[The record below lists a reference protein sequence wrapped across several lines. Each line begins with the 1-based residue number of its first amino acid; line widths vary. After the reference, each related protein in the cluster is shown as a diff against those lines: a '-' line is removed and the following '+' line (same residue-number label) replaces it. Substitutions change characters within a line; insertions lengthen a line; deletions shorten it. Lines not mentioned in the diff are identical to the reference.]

1 METVLWSILISN
13 FPLSIKINSWSH
25 KYLLPNHREKKSAS
39 HITLSTL
46 YHSYLNPESGKN
58 LSRLINEKSSYKS
71 YGLHFFS
78 PSCNRMLKVAT
89 FSSLFSTFGKKLDRQ
104 RAGWFTTQRKRM
116 EKGTRYFF
124 HVFNVGG
131 QTVSCLRHPP
141 TIGLLGLSQS
151 RGPYIKKK

>member
-1 METVLWSILISN
+1 MKWTIHSAWILKEVRDVEIPARDETVLWSILISN
-13 FPLSIKINSWSH
+13 FPLPIKINSWSH
-25 KYLLPNHREKKSAS
+25 KYLLPNHREKSAS
-39 HITLSTL
+39 YTTISTF

-58 LSRLINEKSSYKS
+58 LSRPINEKSSCKS

-78 PSCNRMLKVAT
+78 PSCNRMLKVVT

-124 HVFNVGG
+124 
-131 QTVSCLRHPP
+131 SCF
-141 TIGLLGLSQS
+141 
-151 RGPYIKKK
+151 

>member
-1 METVLWSILISN
+1 
-13 FPLSIKINSWSH
+13 
-25 KYLLPNHREKKSAS
+25 
-39 HITLSTL
+39 
-46 YHSYLNPESGKN
+46 
-58 LSRLINEKSSYKS
+58 
-71 YGLHFFS
+71 
-78 PSCNRMLKVAT
+78 MLKVVT

-131 QTVSCLRHPP
+131 QTMSCLGHPP

-151 RGPYIKKK
+151 RGP

>member
-1 METVLWSILISN
+1 MKWTIHSAWILKEVRDVEIPARDETVLWSILISN
-13 FPLSIKINSWSH
+13 FPPSYKNQLFKQQIPTTESQ
-25 KYLLPNHREKKSAS
+25 REKSAS
-39 HITLSTL
+39 YTTISTF

-58 LSRLINEKSSYKS
+58 LSRPINEKSSCKS

-78 PSCNRMLKVAT
+78 PSCNRMLKVVT

-124 HVFNVGG
+124 
-131 QTVSCLRHPP
+131 SCF
-141 TIGLLGLSQS
+141 
-151 RGPYIKKK
+151 